1 MPRNAA
7 DTTRGGEP
15 PAPPPRP
22 WEPWGRPTGPAGDQP
37 PRTVTAQ
44 PGHRKTRKPKAS

>member
-1 MPRNAA
+1 MSVA
-7 DTTRGGEP
+7 DTPRGEEVLSP
-15 PAPPPRP
+15 PSRP
-22 WEPWGRPTGPAGDQP
+22 WEPWGRPTGPAGDRP